1 MKIVNEKFPLSKGDE
16 ERSYKTDRDL
26 QQQQQQNSKLT
37 LYGMLFPF
45 GNISKEGLKLYKN

>member
-16 ERSYKTDRDL
+16 ERSYKTDRNL
-26 QQQQQQNSKLT
+26 QQQQQNSKLT

>member
-16 ERSYKTDRDL
+16 ERSYKTDRNL
-26 QQQQQQNSKLT
+26 QQQQNSKLT

-45 GNISKEGLKLYKN
+45 GHISKEGLKLYKN